1 ISAFLRVFNFQ
12 HKEKRLKKIVQ
23 NGLFLQSK
31 AVFTAFFNESYL
43 GGPHGNYSMVELLP
57 WCERKII

>member
-1 ISAFLRVFNFQ
+1 NIDISAFLRVFNFQ

-31 AVFTAFFNESYL
+31 QTKFVQNIDK
-43 GGPHGNYSMVELLP
+43 LL
-57 WCERKII
+57 KYKNLKKFAKDSKS

>member
-1 ISAFLRVFNFQ
+1 M
-12 HKEKRLKKIVQ
+12 KEIVQ

-43 GGPHGNYSMVELLP
+43 GGPHGNYSMVEL
-57 WCERKII
+57 